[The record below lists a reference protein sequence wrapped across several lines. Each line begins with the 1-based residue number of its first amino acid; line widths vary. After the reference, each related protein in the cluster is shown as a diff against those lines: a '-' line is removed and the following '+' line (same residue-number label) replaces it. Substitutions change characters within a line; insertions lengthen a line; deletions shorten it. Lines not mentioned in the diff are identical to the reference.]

1 MKESKEIHDDLH
13 KELLEKLQDSDNA
26 NLWSLKGL
34 EDLLAKEMQNS
45 EKLQELKEELMKK
58 DIEHRMTVKV
68 AQLKEKQSAE

>member
-26 NLWSLKGL
+26 NLGSLKGL